1 MQQLNLPIYQHRTKV
16 DGNKKLIF
24 DIIRKKYVALTPEEW
39 VRQNFIH
46 YLINE
51 KNYPA
56 PLIAVEMT
64 LKVNTVTR
72 RCDIALYNNT
82 GKPIV
87 IVECKAADVKINQKT
102 FEQIANYNIELKVD
116 YLIVTNGINHYC
128 CKIDYELNTFQF
140 LKDIP
145 DYKEI
150 SVT

>member
-1 MQQLNLPIYQHRTKV
+1 MQQLNLPTYQHKIKIEG
-16 DGNKKLIF
+16 DKKLIF

-56 PLIAVEMT
+56 SLIAVEMA

-72 RCDIALYNNT
+72 RCDIALYNKK
-82 GKPIV
+82 GKPFV
-87 IVECKAADVKINQKT
+87 IVECKAADVKISQKT
-102 FEQIANYNIELKVD
+102 FEQIAGYNIELQVD

-128 CKIDYELNTFQF
+128 CKIDYELNTFNF

-150 SVT
+150 SAV